1 VVTEKTN
8 MVKYVIGERQVLA
21 KMKNGEFRLVKL
33 QVGLP
38 EPLENRWQSE
48 IALDGLYPNVVKVP
62 GVDSFQCLNLAFGVV
77 RTALEK
83 FIESGGQ
90 LILERWLRPFNFGGY
105 IFMKQTV
112 RIRAF
117 IAIIKAK
124 IIRWLRWLNIAKPK
138 KSWWCI
144 KLVVW

>member
-1 VVTEKTN
+1 MVNEKVN

-21 KMKNGEFRLVKL
+21 KMKNGEFRLIKL

-90 LILERWLRPFNFGGY
+90 LYWKDGSGPLTLVD
-105 IFMKQTV
+105 IF
-112 RIRAF
+112 
-117 IAIIKAK
+117 
-124 IIRWLRWLNIAKPK
+124 
-138 KSWWCI
+138 S
-144 KLVVW
+144 

>member
-1 VVTEKTN
+1 MVNDKTT
-8 MVKYVIGERQVLA
+8 MVQYVIGERQVLA

-90 LILERWLRPFNFGGY
+90 LYWKDGSGPLGLVD
-105 IFMKQTV
+105 IF
-112 RIRAF
+112 
-117 IAIIKAK
+117 
-124 IIRWLRWLNIAKPK
+124 
-138 KSWWCI
+138 S
-144 KLVVW
+144 

>member
-1 VVTEKTN
+1 

-21 KMKNGEFRLVKL
+21 KLKNGDVKLVKL

-38 EPLENRWQSE
+38 EPVEGRWQSE

-83 FIESGGQ
+83 FVEAGGQ
-90 LILERWLRPFNFGGY
+90 LYWRDGSGPLGLAD
-105 IFMKQTV
+105 IF
-112 RIRAF
+112 
-117 IAIIKAK
+117 
-124 IIRWLRWLNIAKPK
+124 
-138 KSWWCI
+138 S
-144 KLVVW
+144 

>member
-1 VVTEKTN
+1 

-21 KMKNGEFRLVKL
+21 KLKNGDVKLVKL

-38 EPLENRWQSE
+38 EPVEGRWQSE

-83 FIESGGQ
+83 FVEAGGQ
-90 LILERWLRPFNFGGY
+90 LYWRDGSGPLGLVD
-105 IFMKQTV
+105 IF
-112 RIRAF
+112 
-117 IAIIKAK
+117 
-124 IIRWLRWLNIAKPK
+124 
-138 KSWWCI
+138 S
-144 KLVVW
+144 